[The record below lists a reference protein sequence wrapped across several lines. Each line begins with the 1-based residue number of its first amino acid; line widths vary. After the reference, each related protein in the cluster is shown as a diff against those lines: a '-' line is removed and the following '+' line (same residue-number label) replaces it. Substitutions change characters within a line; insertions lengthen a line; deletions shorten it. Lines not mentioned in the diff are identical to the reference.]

1 MILSPI
7 RQAVWLKG
15 RYYPKNKVAIVFGDK
30 KITWSELN
38 SRINKLSYGLNQLG
52 IKIGDKVAMI
62 FHNSPEFIEANMA
75 IQGLGAVPVP
85 INFRY
90 VSSELE
96 YTLKNCDAKCLIF
109 EESALELVKETIP
122 KLDEQV
128 EHFIID
134 SNQKHEGFL
143 NYNELIDKSYDIKL
157 RVYVNYEDV
166 AVIIYTGG
174 TTGRS
179 KGVMLTYENILFNQ
193 EAAFTFLMNSL
204 PSVDELDSPEYGK
217 NNFER
222 KIEGAANILGGF
234 IFDFMTQPD
243 FHNKIAVFEAPL
255 TKGLSL
261 PPITMAV
268 KEGKL
273 KLFTGKPKKY
283 DLLFKG
289 GLANQLRDFANILP
303 LKYSLTGK
311 LMMIPDLVSKFFL
324 GGLAVEGKLATRIQ
338 LIRSLVRTPKTGDES
353 PMLIVPPLFH
363 LASYALF
370 LLQWVFTGS
379 PLVFPVSRSFD
390 TREILDLIEK
400 ERCRYVFLVPVLW
413 KRILEHPNIEN
424 VDLSSVLLAVSG
436 AALLKGKYKKQILQK
451 MPNALVMDVFGQT
464 EMASGTTICL
474 TADENDVKNRS
485 VGRLMQGLEAKIIDE
500 NGKELPEGEI
510 GEICY
515 RGPTIMKGYYKD
527 EEKTKDAID
536 EDGWFHGGDL
546 AYIKNGEIFTVERK
560 KECINT
566 GGEKVFPLEVEEVI
580 LDNPKV
586 DDVCV
591 IGVPDEEWGS
601 SVRAIVILKKGETA
615 TEEEIKNWCRGKI
628 ASYKKPRTIV
638 FTDSFPYSPVGKI
651 LRQKIRDKFG
661 KN

>member
-15 RYYPKNKVAIVFGDK
+15 QYYPKTKVSIVYGDK
-30 KITWSELN
+30 KITWAELN
-38 SRINKLSYGLNQLG
+38 TRINKLSYALNQLG
-52 IKIGDKVAMI
+52 IKIGDKIAMI
-62 FHNSPEFIEANMA
+62 FHNTPEFIETNIAC
-75 IQGLGAVPVP
+75 QGLGAVPVP
-85 INFRY
+85 INYRY
-90 VSSELE
+90 VPSELE
-96 YTLKNCDAKCLIF
+96 YTLKNCNARALIF
-109 EESALELVKETIP
+109 EESALDLVKETIP
-122 KLDEQV
+122 KLEGKV
-128 EHFIID
+128 EHFIIH
-134 SNQKHEGFL
+134 SNKKYDGFL
-143 NYNELIDKSYDIKL
+143 NYEELIENSFDIKL

-193 EAAFTFLMNSL
+193 EAAFTFLMNSI
-204 PSVDELDSPEYGK
+204 PSIDEIESPLYGK

-222 KIEGAANILGGF
+222 KIENAANILGGF
-234 IFDFMTQPD
+234 IFDFMIQPE
-243 FHNKIAVFEAPL
+243 FKNKIIVFEAPL
-255 TKGLSL
+255 SKGLTL

-268 KEGKL
+268 REDKL
-273 KLFTGKPKKY
+273 KLFKGRPKKY

-311 LMMIPDLVSKFFL
+311 IRMIPDLVSKFFL
-324 GGLAVEGKLATRIQ
+324 GGLAVEGNLTDRIQ
-338 LIRSLVRTPKTGDES
+338 LIRSLIQTPKSGDES

-379 PLVFPVSRSFD
+379 PLVFSVSKSFD

-400 ERCRYVFLVPVLW
+400 EKCRYVFLVPVLW
-413 KRILEHPNIEN
+413 KRILEHPNINEA
-424 VDLSSVLLAVSG
+424 DLNSVLLAVSG
-436 AALLKGKYKKQILQK
+436 AALLKGKYKKLMLQK

-474 TADENDVKNRS
+474 SADEEDVKNRS
-485 VGRLMQGLEAKIIDE
+485 VGKLMQGIEAKIIDE
-500 NGKELPEGEI
+500 NGNELPEGEV

-515 RGPTIMKGYYKD
+515 KGPTIMKGYYND
-527 EEKTKDAID
+527 EEKTKTVID
-536 EDGWFHGGDL
+536 NDGWFHSGDL
-546 AYIKNGEIFTVERK
+546 ACIKDGEIFTVERK

-580 LDNPKV
+580 LENPKV
-586 DDVCV
+586 DEVCV
-591 IGVPDEEWGS
+591 IGVPDEEWGN
-601 SVRAIVILKKGETA
+601 SVRAIINLKKGETA
-615 TEEEIKNWCRGKI
+615 TEEEIINWCKGKI
-628 ASYKKPRTIV
+628 ASYKKPRSVV
-638 FTDSFPYSPVGKI
+638 FIDEFPYSPVGKI
-651 LRQKIRDKFG
+651 LRQKIRDKYG